1 MRKESLLKEKR
12 IIPVLL
18 FLLLGLLCGCTPLD
32 SVDNLMRPPKLSG
45 ENAGVQE
52 AFERATANRTVHMKT
67 PTTGAYRSAYVLYD
81 FDGDGTDEAITFY
94 SNGDDET
101 TVYMHILDYSDAR
114 WKSVA
119 DIKGRGSEVYKLDF
133 CDMNG
138 DGVSEI
144 VVCWSL
150 FESNGNQM
158 LTVYTPALHGE
169 TPQVR
174 ELISEPFTQAV
185 HTDLTGDGSDEV
197 FLITV
202 SATEDGKS
210 ETVGRLL
217 AMDSDIGIYC
227 AASVDLVPSMRILSL
242 QSQAA
247 DLQSGLPAM
256 VFADCVLGDAK
267 TVTEIVYWN
276 SAEGRLCAPLTQEN
290 RTDAPR
296 TLRATALSSTDADRD
311 GLLEIPVLHTLPDA
325 VSVIAEN
332 TQPLDLTEW
341 YGFDGTDLQLKK
353 SALMLYLSAY
363 SWSLP
368 LEEAEHFAVENDVS
382 ERCCTFYHRAAD
394 GTRGEML
401 FEILTVPTKEWEH
414 RPDRAYTA
422 FAENSS
428 LTYAYRITQF
438 GKQSGVDADYVQ
450 AHFSAIA

>member
-1 MRKESLLKEKR
+1 MRKDFILKEKR

-81 FDGDGTDEAITFY
+81 LDGDGTEEAITFY

-101 TVYMHILDYSDAR
+101 AVYMHILDYTDAH

-150 FESNGNQM
+150 FESSGSQM
-158 LTVYTPALHGE
+158 LTIYTSALQSE

-185 HTDLTGDGSDEV
+185 HTDLTGDGNDEV
-197 FLITV
+197 FLISV
-202 SATEDGKS
+202 SSQDGKS
-210 ETVGRLL
+210 DTVGRLL

-227 AASVDLVPSMRILSL
+227 VASVDLVPSMRILSL

-247 DLQSGLPAM
+247 DAQSGLPAM

-267 TVTEIVYWN
+267 TVTEIVYWD
-276 SAEGRLCAPLTQEN
+276 SAKDRLCAPLTRDN
-290 RTDAPR
+290 RTDNPH
-296 TLRATALSSTDADRD
+296 TLRNTALPSTDADQD
-311 GLLEIPVLHTLPDA
+311 GLLEIPVLRALSDA

-332 TQPLDLTEW
+332 IQPLDLTEW
-341 YGFDGTDLQLKK
+341 YGFDGTNLQLKK
-353 SALMLYLSAY
+353 SALMFYSSAY
-363 SWSLP
+363 SWSLS
-368 LEEAEHFAVENDVS
+368 LEESKEFAVKNDVS
-382 ERCCTFYHRAAD
+382 ERCCAFYQRTAD

-414 RPDRAYTA
+414 GADRAYTA
-422 FAENSS
+422 FAENAS

-438 GKQSGVDADYVQ
+438 GKQSGVDAKYVQ
-450 AHFSAIA
+450 AHFSVIV